1 MTTSEVADAYGSR
14 ARGLAEMLGT
24 EVSSADPDRAIV
36 EPWAAGVTGRI
47 LDVGS
52 GTGRWAGHLAALGH
66 RVDGVEPAAEFVEIA
81 RRAHPNVEFFVAAV
95 SDLASPDHELGARRW
110 SAILAWYS
118 LIHLPP
124 EQMPG
129 ALTTLRRALTDDGS
143 LLISFFTGPR
153 LEEFDHP
160 VTLAYRW
167 PARAMA
173 DELRQA
179 GFTVTGHTVH
189 PGGMHASITAR
200 TAADRLPEGNT

>member
-1 MTTSEVADAYGSR
+1 MTTSDVADAYGSR
-14 ARGLAEMLGT
+14 AHGLAEMLGT
-24 EVSSADPDRAIV
+24 EVSPADPDRAIV

-66 RVDGVEPAAEFVEIA
+66 RVDGLEPAAEFVKIA
-81 RRAHPNVEFFVAAV
+81 RRAHPGVEFFLASV
-95 SDLASPDHELGARRW
+95 SDLASPDHELGGRRW

-124 EQMPG
+124 EQMLG
-129 ALTTLRRALTDDGS
+129 ALTTLQRALTDGGS
-143 LLISFFTGPR
+143 LLISYFTGPR
-153 LEEFDHP
+153 LEPFDHP

-167 PARAMA
+167 PTQAMA
-173 DELRQA
+173 DELHRA
-179 GFTVTGHTVH
+179 GFTVTGQTAH

-200 TAADRLPEGNT
+200 AARD